1 MITAPRH
8 LREGTNERTGNH
20 INYLSGNVST
30 WLFNLISDWINI
42 GRFAQIM
49 YSALHDKSTGHS
61 NHYDY
66 YENY

>member
-1 MITAPRH
+1 MSIIKSDKMITAPRH

-20 INYLSGNVST
+20 I
-30 WLFNLISDWINI
+30 NLISDWINI